1 MKYDKQV
8 ELKCIK
14 AEMADLNDSEL
25 RARLEEFLKGY
36 SVKGIVLPAGTFVY
50 RGRCLMADFEKE
62 HAINVNQFH
71 MPPSKFASR
80 QRLNAAGAPV
90 FYCSTAWE
98 PLLYE
103 VRATAGMSLII
114 SSWKLLRP
122 AMIVALGYSKAS
134 LAMLGATRDG
144 PAWGTSSGFSGASD
158 NPQGEEDF
166 LAELLMKPVT
176 DNDFSHYR
184 LTSALGGIL
193 LGKVRGEDRVLAG
206 LVYPSVS
213 MSGNGDNIA
222 FAPWFANDHLT
233 CSGLQ
238 EHHIVGKNGMEFET
252 KCIDRAIAIDDDGA
266 ISWSGTGGFTVP
278 AGGSVTCTA
287 KAGLAADGF
296 YMSLKDGTRGY
307 WEIKNDLDG
316 RVLASLA

>member
-8 ELKCIK
+8 ELKCIE
-14 AEMADLNDSEL
+14 AEMADLNDYEL
-25 RARLEEFLKGY
+25 RVRLEEFLNGY
-36 SVKGIVLPAGTFVY
+36 SVRGIELPAGTFVY
-50 RGRCLMADFEKE
+50 RARCLIAGFEKE
-62 HAINVNQFH
+62 HATNVDQFH
-71 MPPSKFASR
+71 MPPAKFASR
-80 QRLNAAGAPV
+80 QRLNSAGAPV

-98 PLLYE
+98 PLPYE

-114 SSWKLLRP
+114 SSWKLSRL
-122 AMIVALGYSKAS
+122 AMIVALGYSKVS
-134 LAMLGATRDG
+134 LAMLGATRDV
-144 PAWGTSSGFSGASD
+144 PAWGIGSGFSGASG
-158 NPQGEEDF
+158 NPQREEDF

-176 DNDFSHYR
+176 DDDLSHYR

-238 EHHIVGKNGMEFET
+238 EHKIISRKGLEIET
-252 KCIDRAIAIDDDGA
+252 KCIDRSIAIDDKGT
-266 ISWSGTGGFTVP
+266 ISWSGTGGFIIP

-287 KAGLAADGF
+287 KAGLASDGF
-296 YMSLKDGTRGY
+296 YMNLKDGTRGY
-307 WEIKNDLDG
+307 WEIKSELDG
-316 RVLASLA
+316 RVLANLA